1 MMTARPSNPM
11 TSSLDRGVAL
21 AHYRILSALGAGGMG
36 EVYEAIDERLDRA
49 VALKVLPQEFVQ
61 NEERVRRFV
70 LEAKSASGLNHP
82 HIVTIYDIGHAD
94 PGQKDSAT
102 PSVPG
107 KPVHYIA
114 MELVRGL
121 TLRDKIHGEKA
132 PLKDLVRWLAQVAEG
147 MAKAHGAG
155 IVHRDLKP
163 ENVMISSD
171 GFAKILDFG
180 LAKLTEGKT
189 PVEGGA
195 SMATAV
201 RNTHEGAVMGT
212 VGYMSPEQVQGR
224 VVDARSD
231 IFSFGCML
239 YEATTRQRAFD
250 ADSQIETMHQII
262 NAAPVPVG
270 ELNPDAPA
278 ELRKMI
284 RRCLAKD
291 PEKRY
296 QSMKDLS
303 LELFDMVEEFD
314 DLSTSASSRS
324 SSGSGSVVAL
334 APPRKVWPMI
344 AAFAA
349 LLAAVAIM
357 STLHLLR
364 QAPEARR
371 SVEATFTQLT
381 DFGGPESQPALSPDG
396 QYLAYVASA
405 SPTSGN
411 DIFLIR
417 VGGRNPVNLT
427 KGGSA
432 NERQP
437 AFSPDGRSIAFRSER
452 GGGGIYV
459 MGATGESVRR
469 IADFGF
475 NPSWSPD
482 GKRVVIST
490 EGGNNPWGRSF
501 TAQLWVV
508 EVQSGERKKIYDG
521 DAVMPRWSPNGHRI
535 AFWALPFSDRGQ
547 RDILTIP
554 ADGGEARAV
563 TNDPQL
569 DWSPSWGPDGRFLY
583 FASDRGGSM
592 NLWRAPIDEVT
603 GVVTGPLQALT
614 TPSASSGELTI
625 ARTGGQIAY
634 AASNTQLNVHRIAI
648 DPLSMKAQGNDF
660 PVTSGSTQFI
670 EPDVSPDGSTVVMRN
685 LAGQEDLYIV
695 KPDGTD
701 LRRITDDAPKDRA
714 AKWSPDGR
722 RIAFYSDRNGRYEIW
737 SIDPEGSNLQQLTK
751 TTGETVWYPV
761 WSPDGQ
767 RLLAHNSSG
776 TSIFDLRGALPSS
789 EAETLPPIEEGL
801 AFGAMAWSPDGKW
814 LAGPGYRNH
823 ELLPG
828 VWFYSLEERNYV
840 KAPDLGGS
848 GLTRQGDDAARASWM
863 PDSRT
868 LIISARGRLV
878 AVDRVTLEVKEIFRP
893 IGYGASDPSVTADGK
908 MIFFSA
914 LRVEGDIWMATIE

>member
-1 MMTARPSNPM
+1 M
-11 TSSLDRGVAL
+11 TSSLDRGVSL

-36 EVYEAIDERLDRA
+36 EVYEALDERLDRA
-49 VALKVLPQEFVQ
+49 VALKVLPPEFVQ

-82 HIVTIYDIGHAD
+82 HIVTIHDIGHAV
-94 PGQKDSAT
+94 PEQKDSST
-102 PSVPG
+102 PSTPG

-121 TLRDKIHGEKA
+121 SLRDKIHGEKA
-132 PLKDLVRWLAQVAEG
+132 PLKELVRWLAQVAEG
-147 MAKAHGAG
+147 MAKAHAAG

-163 ENVMISSD
+163 ENVMISND

-239 YEATTRQRAFD
+239 YEATTRERAFD

-262 NAAPVPVG
+262 NASPVPVA
-270 ELNPDAPA
+270 ELNPDTPA

-303 LELFDMVEEFD
+303 LELFDMVEDFD
-314 DLSTSASSRS
+314 ELSTSASSRS
-324 SSGSGSVVAL
+324 SSGSGSVVAI
-334 APPRKVWPMI
+334 APRKSWPVI
-344 AAFAA
+344 AIA
-349 LLAAVAIM
+349 LVVIAAVAVLGM
-357 STLHLLR
+357 LTLRR
-364 QAPEARR
+364 QGSETSG
-371 SVEATFTQLT
+371 SVRATFTQLT

-396 QYLAYVASA
+396 QNLAYVAKA

-417 VGGRNPVNLT
+417 VGGRNPINLT
-427 KGGSA
+427 KGGSPD
-432 NERQP
+432 ETQP
-437 AFSPDGRSIAFRSER
+437 AFSPDGQSIAFRSER
-452 GGGGIYV
+452 AGGGIYV

-469 IADFGF
+469 ISDFGY

-482 GKRVVIST
+482 GKRIVVAT
-490 EGGNNPWGRSF
+490 EGGNNPGARAS
-501 TAQLWVV
+501 TAELWVV
-508 EVQSGERKKIYDG
+508 EVQTGERKKIYDG

-535 AFWALPFSDRGQ
+535 AFWGLPILDAGQ

-554 ADGGEARAV
+554 ADGGEAVPV

-569 DWSPSWGPDGRFLY
+569 DWSPAWAPDGKFLY
-583 FASDRGGSM
+583 FASDRGGSK
-592 NLWRAPIDEVT
+592 NLWRAPIDEST
-603 GVVTGPLQALT
+603 GEVTGPLQALT

-634 AASNTQLNVHRIAI
+634 SAFNVQLNVHRIAI
-648 DPLSMKAQGNDF
+648 DPSSMKVEGTDV
-660 PVTSGSTQFI
+660 PVTSGSTQFF
-670 EPDVSPDGSTVVMRN
+670 EPEVSPDGSLVVMRN
-685 LAGQEDLYIV
+685 LGGQEDLYIV
-695 KPDGTD
+695 KSDGTD
-701 LRRITDDAPKDRA
+701 LRKITDDAPKDRG
-714 AKWSPDGR
+714 AKWSPDGK

-737 SIDPEGSNLQQLTK
+737 SIDAQGSNLQQMTK
-751 TTGETVWYPV
+751 TTGDTFNYPS
-761 WSPDGQ
+761 WSPDGK
-767 RLLAHNSSG
+767 RLLAVNSKNTCLFNVG
-776 TSIFDLRGALPSS
+776 GALPTGV
-789 EAETLPPIEEGL
+789 AETLPPVEPEL
-801 AFGAMAWSPDGKW
+801 LFVARSWSSDGKW
-814 LAGPGYRNH
+814 LAGFAWRDEKKTPGT
-823 ELLPG
+823 
-828 VWFYSLEERNYV
+828 WIYSLEEKTYSKV
-840 KAPDLGGS
+840 SELGGVGEG
-848 GLTRQGDDAARASWM
+848 GLAWM

-868 LIISARGRLV
+868 LIISDRGGLV
-878 AVDRVTLEVKEIFRP
+878 AVDRVTGQTKEVFRP
-893 IGYGASDPSVTADGK
+893 AGYGASDASVTADGK
-908 MIFFSA
+908 TIFFNA
-914 LRVEGDIWMATIE
+914 ARVEGDIWMATIE